1 MRQKFGRSAAGVIAP
16 AATLLA
22 ALIVSAATAGGIGFS
37 QDRDDGLRAPSCDSS
52 EGCAHI
58 SGYIKAGTEFQVR
71 NLDGEGPA
79 RIAPP
84 PSGAGAMGQAAAG
97 GLIRGM
103 FPPEGGEQTR

>member
-37 QDRDDGLRAPSCDSS
+37 QDRDDGLRAPSCNSS